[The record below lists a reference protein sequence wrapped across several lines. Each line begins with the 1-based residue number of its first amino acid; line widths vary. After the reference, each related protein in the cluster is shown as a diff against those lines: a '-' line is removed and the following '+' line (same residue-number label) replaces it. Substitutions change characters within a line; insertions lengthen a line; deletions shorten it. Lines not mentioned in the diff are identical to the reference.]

1 MCIQAL
7 QAVQIPSLHTEHYP
21 IPGAGRC
28 SMSKDIDV
36 LFESMDR
43 KQKKDELVK
52 NLKWHP
58 LPEDVEEM
66 K

>member
-7 QAVQIPSLHTEHYP
+7 QPATNPSIHTEHYP
-21 IPGAGRC
+21 IPGAGRYC
-28 SMSKDIDV
+28 MSKDLDV